1 MKELI
6 AFGGK
11 AFWESENES
20 KGDGGKEDEPDERH
34 EFRDLEISLI

>member
-1 MKELI
+1 MKELS
-6 AFGGK
+6 AFSEK

-20 KGDGGKEDEPDERH
+20 KGDGGEEDEPNERQ